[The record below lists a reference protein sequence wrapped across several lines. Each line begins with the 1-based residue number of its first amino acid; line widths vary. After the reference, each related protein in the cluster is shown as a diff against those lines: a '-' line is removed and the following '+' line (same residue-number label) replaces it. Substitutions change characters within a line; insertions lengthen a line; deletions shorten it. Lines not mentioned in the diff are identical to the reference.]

1 MVTSSHEAAHR
12 IFQDRPELLSPVF
25 RVLGVPLPEKTSIE
39 VLTGDV
45 TEIRP
50 LERRVDSLLRVESS
64 DGEQFLL
71 AVEAQRR
78 RDPEKAASWTY
89 YLAYLKAK
97 YGIPALL
104 LVVCH
109 DRATAKWAAGPF
121 TTGVEGWTAL
131 STRPMV
137 VGPENLPVITS
148 PREAR
153 QNLALASLSALT
165 HTTHPEVD
173 AILEALASALGSA
186 AKDGESGDYFT
197 ELLEI
202 GLGDTPAGAHWRNL
216 MAVGTY
222 FPGRGTMIERSF
234 LKGVAEGQEKGRE
247 EGLAEGQAAERSRLI
262 LSALEKRGIPT
273 TDDHR
278 TRIADCTDLEVL
290 DHWWDQVFTVDNAEE
305 LFIEGGEEARG

>member
-12 IFQDRPELLSPVF
+12 IFQDRPELLTPVF
-25 RVLGVPLPEKTSIE
+25 RVLGVPLPAKTSVE

-64 DGEQFLL
+64 DGERFLL

-78 RDPEKAASWTY
+78 RDPDKAASWTY
-89 YLAYLKAK
+89 YLAYLRAK

-109 DRATAKWAAGPF
+109 DPATAKWAAGPF

-137 VGPENLPVITS
+137 VGPDNLPVITS

-153 QNLALASLSALT
+153 QNLAMATLSALT
-165 HTTHPEVD
+165 HSTHPELD
-173 AILEALASALGSA
+173 AILKALASALGSA
-186 AKDGESGDYFT
+186 AQDGESGDYFT

-202 GLGDTPAGAHWRNL
+202 GLGDTPAGTHWRNL

-234 LKGVAEGQEKGRE
+234 LKGVAEGR
-247 EGLAEGQAAERSRLI
+247 AEERSRLI
-262 LSALEKRGIPT
+262 LSVLEKREIPIA
-273 TDDHR
+273 DDHR
-278 TRIADCTDLEVL
+278 ARIADCVDLEVL
-290 DHWWDQVFTVDNAEE
+290 DGWWDRVLTVDSAEE
-305 LFIEGGEEARG
+305 LFIEEIAESDEPRG